1 MDSGNR
7 NIIIT
12 RSHQLRHNREGTLT
26 QTKKERDSA
35 QVIRLRQLQNVY
47 RSLVEAAD
55 DSIYLVDRRCRY
67 LYVNPKHCSRMNLR
81 LPELVGRS
89 YQNFHSPRETSIFTA
104 NVEEVFQKG
113 SSIQCEHCSERD
125 GLEYLRT
132 FSPVWSG
139 RGKKDIQSVCVVS
152 KNITDWK
159 LAENLYA
166 TLAEKS
172 PIGLFIVQNRTFQ
185 WINKRFQENTGFSA
199 EEIIGVSS
207 LFMVHPDDR
216 EHVRKSALAMIH
228 SELAFPY
235 EYRIIARNGDVLW
248 YMGTVTAIEYKSK
261 PAVLG
266 SQMDISRQKQAED
279 ALRQS
284 EERSRSI
291 IETIVDAY
299 YEVDLRGDLLLFN
312 EAFLQLYGYK
322 QEEML
327 GLNYKR
333 YVDKKNADIAFHAF
347 HQVFK
352 TGKPIKKLE
361 WEIINKNSEIRQV
374 ELSVS
379 LTRDAFGTPTGFRGI
394 MSDITARHKAEEIIR
409 KQAFSD
415 PLTSLSNRIL
425 FYDRLNMAIKKAK
438 RAQKMVAVM
447 ILDLDHF
454 KEVNDQWGHAA
465 GDMLLKEVADRMKSL
480 IRDTDTAAR
489 HGGDEFAIVLSSLN
503 KPDDALLVVEKIV
516 QAFHKPFHFE
526 KRKYSVTSSIGIAMF
541 PDSGDDCDTLIN
553 KADKAMYLAK
563 TLGRNRCCTYEESG
577 KEKSFKDSQ

>member
-1 MDSGNR
+1 M
-7 NIIIT
+7 T
-12 RSHQLRHNREGTLT
+12 E
-26 QTKKERDSA
+26 TKKERDSTQA
-35 QVIRLRQLQNVY
+35 IRLQQLQDVY
-47 RSLVEAAD
+47 RSLVEATD
-55 DSIYLVDRRCRY
+55 DSIYLVDRQCRY
-67 LYVNPKHCSRMNLR
+67 LYVNPRHCSRMNLQ
-81 LPELVGRS
+81 LSELVGRS
-89 YQNFHSPRETSIFTA
+89 YQDFHSPREASIFTT
-104 NVEEVFQKG
+104 NVEEVFQKR
-113 SSIQCEHCSERD
+113 SSFQCEHYSERD

-132 FSPVWSG
+132 FSPVRSG
-139 RGKKDIQSVCVVS
+139 RGKREIQSVCVVS
-152 KNITDWK
+152 KNVNDWK

-172 PIGLFIVQNRTFQ
+172 PIGLFIIQNKIFQ
-185 WINKRFQENTGFSA
+185 WINKRFQDNIGFSA
-199 EEIIGVSS
+199 EEIIGSSS
-207 LFMVHPDDR
+207 LSMVHPDDR
-216 EHVRKSALAMIH
+216 EHVRNSALAILH
-228 SELAFPY
+228 GNLTFPY
-235 EYRIIARNGDVLW
+235 EYRIIAKNGDILW
-248 YMGTVTAIEYKSK
+248 YVGTVTTIEYKSK
-261 PAVLG
+261 RAVLG

-299 YEVDLRGDLLLFN
+299 YEVDLRGSLLLFN

-322 QEEML
+322 QKEMQ

-352 TGKPIKKLE
+352 TGKPIKKLV
-361 WEIINKNSEIRQV
+361 WEIINKNGDDRQV

-379 LTRDAFGTPTGFRGI
+379 LIRDAHGTPTGFRGI
-394 MSDITARHKAEEIIR
+394 MSDITARHKAEEVIR

-465 GDMLLKEVADRMKSL
+465 GDMLLKEVADRLKAL
-480 IRDTDTAAR
+480 IRDTDTVAR
-489 HGGDEFAIVLSSLN
+489 HGGDEFAVVLSSLN
-503 KPDDALLVVEKIV
+503 TPDDALLVVEKIV
-516 QAFHKPFHFE
+516 HAFHKPFHFE
-526 KRKYSVTSSIGIAMF
+526 KRKHGVTTSIGIALF
-541 PDSGDDCDTLIN
+541 PDSGNDCDTLIN

-563 TLGRNRCCTYEESG
+563 TLGRNRYCIYEESK
-577 KEKSFKDSQ
+577 KEKSLKDSQ